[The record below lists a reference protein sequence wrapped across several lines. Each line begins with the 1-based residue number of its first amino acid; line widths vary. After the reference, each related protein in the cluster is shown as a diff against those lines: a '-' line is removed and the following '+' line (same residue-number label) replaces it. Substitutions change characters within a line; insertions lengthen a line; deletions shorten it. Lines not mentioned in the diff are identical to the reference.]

1 MLSNR
6 YKYMQQIRNIAIIAH
21 VDHGKTTL
29 VDQMLIQA
37 GTFRTN
43 ETLIERVMDSNDLEK
58 ERGITILSKNASIR
72 YNDTKIN
79 IIDTPGHS
87 DFGGEVERVLK
98 MVDGVLLVVDA
109 FEGAMPQT
117 RFVLKK
123 ALALDIKPLVVINKI
138 DRNDARIHGVEEEV
152 LSLFLELGA
161 NDEQFDF
168 PVIYA
173 SAKEGHASLIA
184 DIEGENFKPL
194 FDAIIKH
201 IPSPG
206 KDENGPFQ
214 MLVSSLAYDD
224 YIGRIAIGRIERG
237 AVQVNK
243 PVIVLNKTV
252 GSRVEKIKGAYVMQG
267 LKRLETQ
274 DAKAGDIVMLT
285 GIADIGI
292 GDTICDFDN
301 PEALDFVDID
311 EPTISMG
318 FIVNNSPFAGKEG
331 RFVTSRH
338 LRERLFRE
346 VETNVSLK
354 VEETQSPDSFNVS
367 GRGELHL
374 SILIETM
381 RREGYE
387 FQVSKPE
394 VIYKRIEGELHEPF
408 EDLYIDV
415 KESAVGIVIEKLGA
429 RKAELIQMQPPE
441 NSFVKLLF
449 KIPSRCLIGYRSEFM
464 TDTKGEGIMNHI
476 FAGYDSFK
484 GDITTRN
491 RGSLVAF
498 ETGEAT
504 SYGLYNSQ
512 ERGRLFISPGTKV
525 YKGMIIGENS
535 RGDDMVIN
543 PCKKKHVTNIR
554 ASGSDDSL
562 KLSPPVVMS
571 LEQSLEFIAFDEYVE
586 VTPKNIRLRKKNLDN
601 DSRMKES
608 NKAKRAGNG

>member
-1 MLSNR
+1 
-6 YKYMQQIRNIAIIAH
+6 MQQIRNIAIIAH

-29 VDQMLIQA
+29 VDKMLIQA

-43 ETLIERVMDSNDLEK
+43 ETLSERIMDSNDLER

-72 YNDTKIN
+72 YKDTKIN

-123 ALALDIKPLVVINKI
+123 ALALDIKPIVVINKI
-138 DRNDARIHGVEEEV
+138 DRGDARIHGVEEEV

-161 NDEQFDF
+161 SDDQFDF
-168 PVIYA
+168 PVVYA
-173 SAKEGHASLIA
+173 SAKEGHASLIS
-184 DIEGENFKPL
+184 DVEGENLEPL
-194 FDAIIKH
+194 FESIIKH
-201 IPSPG
+201 IPAPG
-206 KDENGPFQ
+206 KDEIGPFQ

-237 AVQVNK
+237 SVQVGK
-243 PVIVLNKTV
+243 PVIVIRKTV
-252 GSRVEKIKGAYVMQG
+252 GSRVEKIKGAYVMEG
-267 LKRLETQ
+267 LKRIETQ
-274 DAKAGDIVMLT
+274 DARAGDIVMLT
-285 GIADIGI
+285 GIADISI

-394 VIYKRIEGELHEPF
+394 VIYKRIEGELHEPY

-429 RKAELIQMQPPE
+429 RKAELLQMQAPE
-441 NSFVKLLF
+441 NGFVKLLF

-464 TDTKGEGIMNHI
+464 TDTKGDGIINHI
-476 FAGYDSFK
+476 FAGYDIFK
-484 GDITTRN
+484 GEISTRN

-512 ERGRLFISPGTKV
+512 ERGRLFIGPGTKV

-554 ASGSDDSL
+554 ASGSDDAL

-571 LEQSLEFIAFDEYVE
+571 LEQALEFIAFDEYVE

-601 DSRMKES
+601 DLRMKEL
-608 NKAKRAGNG
+608 NRAKRTGNG